1 MCFEDPRAVNFAA
14 PTHRSGTFQRESD
27 MTKAHLFHAA
37 PLERAIAAIVSAGG
51 SEAREA
57 QLVASNLVLANL
69 TGHDSHGIGMI
80 PRYVAA
86 LLEGGL
92 EVNRHVQ
99 VKLDGGALL
108 ALDGCH
114 GYGQVIGLE
123 AMQMAIERAK
133 RHGTCIMTLASAH
146 HLGRIGHW
154 AEMAVAAGLVAIHF
168 VNVISHARVAP
179 YGGADARFGT
189 NPCTIGIPL
198 PGEPPLIL
206 DFATSA
212 VAQGKMRV
220 AHNKGEKVPPGR
232 LIDDKGNPTTDP
244 RYVVVPPWGALL
256 TFGEYKGYGLAVA
269 CELLGGALT
278 GGGTWHYDDHTRMR
292 VYNGMLTMLIDPHK
306 LGTAEA
312 FAGETRAFLDWL
324 RASPPAPGYDKVR
337 IAGEPER
344 ETKARRDK
352 EGLPVDATTWSE
364 ILAAGEKVGVAPAT
378 VDRIAHGA

>member
-1 MCFEDPRAVNFAA
+1 MADASVFR
-14 PTHRSGTFQRESD
+14 TR
-27 MTKAHLFHAA
+27 
-37 PLERAIAAIVSAGG
+37 PLERAIAAIVAAGG
-51 SEAREA
+51 SEPREA

-92 EVNRHVQ
+92 KVNRHPE

-108 ALDGCH
+108 ALDGCA

-123 AMQMAIERAK
+123 AMQLAIGRAK
-133 RHGTCIMTLASAH
+133 EHGSCVMTLGNSH

-154 AEMAVAAGLVAIHF
+154 AEMAIAEALVSIHF

-179 YGGADARFGT
+179 YGGTDARFGT

-198 PGEPPLIL
+198 PGEPPMVL

-220 AHNKGEKVPPGR
+220 AHNKGEQVPPGR
-232 LIDDKGNPTTDP
+232 LIDDRGRPTTDP
-244 RYVVVPPWGALL
+244 RYVVIPPWGALL
-256 TFGEYKGYGLAVA
+256 PFGDYKGYGIAVA
-269 CELLGGALT
+269 CELLGGAIT

-292 VYNGMLTMLIDPHK
+292 VYNGMLTILIDPAR

-312 FAGETRAFLDWL
+312 FAQETRAFLDWL
-324 RASPPAPGYDKVR
+324 RRSPPAAGIDKVR

-344 ETKARRDK
+344 ETKAKRDR
-352 EGLPVDATTWSE
+352 EGIPVDETTWSE
-364 ILAAGEKVGVAPAT
+364 ILAAGEKLGVSAAAI
-378 VDRIAHGA
+378 DRKARSG